1 MRPNVLFL
9 VIDSFRA
16 DKCYGSKKTSVT
28 PNLDYLI
35 QNGIYFSQMISS
47 APASIPAVSSILTGL
62 FPFKS
67 LSLEN
72 DVYNLKKDIPN
83 IIGIL
88 KNSGYETIATIPNI
102 LKLMNLNHIFNEIN
116 SYDDQST
123 LYDGIGEKILEKFD
137 NLINNEPWV
146 YYLHLNDIHGQ
157 AIFHKDFFHDDF
169 NDVKLGKNQ
178 YERMVSLM
186 DPWIGKILKR
196 VNLSNTLIILTADHG
211 SDVASFDSEMEK
223 ISKSAKEKLVIEKNF
238 SIKTGQKITSKLPK
252 FFNPLRRNLSKKYR
266 AKRTSIVEKQIS
278 PVLDK
283 IESEE
288 QDPYKK
294 RLLKNMLKAST
305 LPFDEKFR
313 IPLIFSGYG
322 VDSHHITSQQIRS
335 VDIFP
340 TILELLKFEN
350 NYFDFGIITGV
361 IEILENDVLDFFLD
375 EVCRTISNGMY
386 IEDLFEKFPGG
397 IPRDNIDKLLEKRG
411 VHMKERY
418 VILSEPFDVD
428 KLQDP
433 MKLWPIMLDQNIWA
447 EK

>member
-1 MRPNVLFL
+1 MKPNILFL

-16 DKCYGSKKTSVT
+16 DKCYGDKKTSIT
-28 PNLDYLI
+28 PNIDHLI
-35 QNGIYFSQMISS
+35 EKGVYFSQMISS

-72 DVYNLKKDIPN
+72 DVYNLRKDVSN
-83 IIGIL
+83 IIEIL

-102 LKLMNLNHIFNEIN
+102 LKLMNLDYIFNEIN

-123 LYDGIGEKILEKFD
+123 LYDGIGEKILEQFI
-137 NLINNEPWV
+137 NLNNDKPWA

-157 AIFHKDFFHDDF
+157 AIFHKDFFHEDF
-169 NDVKLGKNQ
+169 NDVKLGTNQ

-186 DPWIGKILKR
+186 DPWIGKILK
-196 VNLSNTLIILTADHG
+196 NINFSNTLIILTADHG

-223 ISKSAKEKLVIEKNF
+223 ISKSAKEKLEVKKNF

-252 FFNPLRRNLSKKYR
+252 FFEPLRRNLSKKYR
-266 AKRTSIVEKQIS
+266 AKRTLVVEKQIS
-278 PVLDK
+278 PILDK

-288 QDPYKK
+288 QDQYKK
-294 RLLKNMLKAST
+294 RLLKNMLKASS

-322 VDSHHITSQQIRS
+322 VDSHHIISQQIRS

-340 TILELLKFEN
+340 TVLDILGIEN
-350 NYFDFGIITGV
+350 NYHIHGKSLINYFSGKTTFEEPAYIESHKNVNEGINKNLIGIRTSKFKYFRNKDEPSKD
-361 IEILENDVLDFFLD
+361 IHLYNLESDPLEIKNIANDDKK
-375 EVCRTISNGMY
+375 TISSMESL
-386 IEDLFEKFPGG
+386 IKKIQSF
-397 IPRDNIDKLLEKRG
+397 I
-411 VHMKERY
+411 
-418 VILSEPFDVD
+418 
-428 KLQDP
+428 
-433 MKLWPIMLDQNIWA
+433 
-447 EK
+447 

>member
-340 TILELLKFEN
+340 TILDLLGIEN
-350 NYFDFGIITGV
+350 NYQIHGKSLMNYFTGKPTIEQPAYIESHKNVNEGIFKNLVGIRTSKFKYFRSKDDPSQDLHLYDLESDPL
-361 IEILENDVLDFFLD
+361 EIKNIANDDKK
-375 EVCRTISNGMY
+375 TISSMESL
-386 IEDLFEKFPGG
+386 IKK
-397 IPRDNIDKLLEKRG
+397 IQTSI
-411 VHMKERY
+411 
-418 VILSEPFDVD
+418 
-428 KLQDP
+428 
-433 MKLWPIMLDQNIWA
+433 
-447 EK
+447 